1 MSGDSAGWPTD
12 DHDAWAATGEGTWSH
27 VHRLVDELRRAGAD
41 VALSQLLDAGEA
53 LRHVDLASRDELRIA
68 LRCVLVKHS
77 HHEERF
83 DAAFDRCFP
92 ARPVRPGTAPR
103 ADLVPPPPLAHTAPG
118 MLDERMSRAVD
129 GAGDDLRLLAE
140 AAVEQ
145 HGGFDEAVRT
155 ERYHVY
161 RVLRAIDLARLLQD
175 AIRRARERGEPIDRA
190 ELTARIEA
198 LRRLIT
204 EQVRARLAV
213 VPPATDTEAAAG
225 PLPIGDVEIVRASAS
240 ELAEMRA
247 AVRPLVR
254 RLAARIRRR
263 RQSLRTGRVDM
274 RRTARRSV
282 STGGVPLDVEYRR
295 PRAHKPELFSLCDV
309 SGSVADFAG
318 FTLTLVSALA
328 DELAGTRSFAFVDAV
343 DEITE
348 LVGRSTGPIEPW
360 QILQHG
366 RVLGPDGHS
375 DYGAVLA
382 AFWDRYGSAGLT
394 HRSTVIITGDARTNY
409 RPEGADLLGAI
420 ARRAR
425 ALYWLNPEPRT
436 EWGATDSALAAYAP
450 YCDRVFEVRTL
461 NQLVDAVESIL

>member
-1 MSGDSAGWPTD
+1 
-12 DHDAWAATGEGTWSH
+12 
-27 VHRLVDELRRAGAD
+27 
-41 VALSQLLDAGEA
+41 
-53 LRHVDLASRDELRIA
+53 
-68 LRCVLVKHS
+68 
-77 HHEERF
+77 
-83 DAAFDRCFP
+83 
-92 ARPVRPGTAPR
+92 
-103 ADLVPPPPLAHTAPG
+103 
-118 MLDERMSRAVD
+118 
-129 GAGDDLRLLAE
+129 
-140 AAVEQ
+140 
-145 HGGFDEAVRT
+145 
-155 ERYHVY
+155 
-161 RVLRAIDLARLLQD
+161 
-175 AIRRARERGEPIDRA
+175 
-190 ELTARIEA
+190 
-198 LRRLIT
+198 
-204 EQVRARLAV
+204 
-213 VPPATDTEAAAG
+213 
-225 PLPIGDVEIVRASAS
+225 
-240 ELAEMRA
+240 
-247 AVRPLVR
+247 
-254 RLAARIRRR
+254 
-263 RQSLRTGRVDM
+263 
-274 RRTARRSV
+274 
-282 STGGVPLDVEYRR
+282 
-295 PRAHKPELFSLCDV
+295 V